1 MTAPD
6 PLAYDDA
13 RTVADAILSFPG
25 VAQLD
30 AGRFGEKALLFPEE
44 RIPGLTYDSAEESNS
59 GRATLGVRTV
69 VDLKPLE
76 ATGTD
81 LHKLGDQ
88 IRQEAQRRLGSV
100 DVNVTIVDVA
110 TETDTA
116 AAQESSSVATAVRR

>member
-1 MTAPD
+1 MTATD

-13 RTVADAILSFPG
+13 RTVADALLSLPG
-25 VAQLD
+25 VTRLD

-44 RIPGLTYDSAEESNS
+44 RIPGLTYNSADESDS
-59 GRATLGVRTV
+59 GRATLGVRAV

-81 LHKLGDQ
+81 LHKLGVQ

-100 DVNVTIVDVA
+100 DVDVTIADVA
-110 TETDTA
+110 IETETA